1 MTSPHPETGD
11 PESAGTPAASGP
23 AAAGSAGAQRDGS
36 ALGLRP
42 ETRAVHLPRP
52 TIEGSRPIAVPL
64 YQTSGFVF
72 DDPERFA
79 DAFRGP
85 DRGFAYGRMGNPTVR
100 SLEDAV
106 TGLEGGAGAI
116 AAGSGMGA
124 INSVL
129 LALLSP
135 GDHLIAQRALYGGTA
150 SMAAALAERF
160 GVSVTYV
167 PENDPEAARAAI
179 RPETKMLYLETI
191 ANPMTQVADLPGMCA
206 VAREAG
212 VISVVDNTFASPIL
226 CRPLE
231 HGADVVVHSTTKYLS
246 GHTDV
251 LGGVAVFADREL
263 HHRVWRF
270 AIELGAT
277 QDPFAAWLTLRG
289 IQTLPLRMERHCANT
304 RLLATRLAAHP
315 AVTEVHWPGLPTHP
329 SHDLAATLLP
339 DFGGVFSFELAGGR
353 AAGEAFMSGVRLAL
367 LAPSLGG
374 VETLVLHPATTS
386 HRKLDAEALARA
398 GIGEGTVRVAVG
410 IEHPEDL
417 WADFEQ
423 ALASL

>member
-1 MTSPHPETGD
+1 MLEGMSSLH
-11 PESAGTPAASGP
+11 
-23 AAAGSAGAQRDGS
+23 
-36 ALGLRP
+36 P
-42 ETRAVHLPRP
+42 ETRAVHLPHP
-52 TIEGSRPIAVPL
+52 ELTGSAPITVPI

-72 DDPERFA
+72 DDPEVFA
-79 DAFRGP
+79 EGFQGP
-85 DRGFAYGRMGNPTVR
+85 DKAFVYGRLSNPTVR

-106 TGLEGGAGAI
+106 AGLEGGAGAL
-116 AAGSGMGA
+116 AAASGMGA

-129 LALLSP
+129 LALLAP
-135 GDHLIAQRALYGGTA
+135 GDHMIAQRALYGGTA
-150 SMAAALAERF
+150 AVVADLAARF
-160 GVSVTYV
+160 GIAVTYV
-167 PENDPEAARAAI
+167 PEDDPAAVRAAI
-179 RPETKMLYLETI
+179 RPETKLLYLETI
-191 ANPMTQVADLPGMCA
+191 ANPMTQVSDLPGMCA

-231 HGADVVVHSTTKYLS
+231 HGADIVLHSTTKYLS

-251 LGGVAVFADREL
+251 IGGIVVFADREL
-263 HHRVWRF
+263 HHRVWHF

-277 QDPFAAWLTLRG
+277 VDPFAAWLTLRG
-289 IQTLPLRMERHCANT
+289 IQTLPLRMERHCANA
-304 RLLATRLAAHP
+304 RVLAARLAEHP
-315 AVTEVHWPGLPTHP
+315 AVTAVHWPGLPTHP
-329 SHDLAATLLP
+329 SHELARKLLS

-374 VETLVLHPATTS
+374 VETLILHPATTS
-386 HRKLDAEALARA
+386 HRTLDAETLAKA

-410 IEHPEDL
+410 IEHPDDL

-423 ALASL
+423 ALPSS